1 MADNSYIA
9 TRKRSNPSTS
19 PIKRLYSVVTLNENT
34 FHKKCMVPF
43 HWVEEEEEC
52 VYWPPVGEHPLHYY
66 ISKWLSPCP
75 NWQQFPLIKVSLI
88 KGTKEMCN
96 ACLNIDSELSE
107 CPPAG
112 VVLETS
118 EMIRE
123 PSPDLVIKRLPKL
136 SCNKIF
142 KSDQCKRRYKAYSN
156 ESESCSSDS
165 HSDPSKVA
173 IKQTKKSKY
182 SLPNSHNTATN
193 HNYKSSVSYF
203 QTSASN
209 NNKNRSPRRS
219 PLKQNTSSHSML
231 NVTSTPCHKDA
242 SLSLCQPRSSQTCCF
257 GNYGDPPSSFK
268 LMDQRR
274 MQYGLFMEL
283 AAIKAGQAVIVT
295 ALERLGRRIELVDSS
310 FHLTKFDSMEEF
322 EKFDRKLGDENEYT
336 LLVSRLKQLGGQ
348 SPSQLVS
355 RCLNE
360 LMEKQVQAQFN
371 KMGNKG
377 KKSFK
382 LTLSYKAILAAL
394 VSQTNTRE
402 VVDRFIGEHLKRAPR
417 QLAADYE

>member
-1 MADNSYIA
+1 MADNYYIA

-19 PIKRLYSVVTLNENT
+19 PIKKLYSVVTLNENN

-43 HWVEEEEEC
+43 HWVEEDEKC

-75 NWQQFPLIKVSLI
+75 NWQQFPLIKVSLS

-96 ACLNIDSELSE
+96 VCLNIDSELSE

-123 PSPDLVIKRLPKL
+123 PSPDLVIKRIPKF
-136 SCNKIF
+136 SSKNF
-142 KSDQCKRRYKAYSN
+142 KSDQCKRRTKEYSN

-165 HSDPSKVA
+165 HSSPLKVA
-173 IKQTKKSKY
+173 IQQTKKSKH
-182 SLPNSHNTATN
+182 LLNSQNTVTK
-193 HNYKSSVSYF
+193 HNYTASASYF

-209 NNKNRSPRRS
+209 SNSNQSPRRS
-219 PLKQNTSSHSML
+219 PLKQNTSSHCML
-231 NVTSTPCHKDA
+231 NVNSTPCHKDA
-242 SLSLCQPRSSQTCCF
+242 SLSLCQPKSSQTCRF

-283 AAIKAGQAVIVT
+283 AAIKAGQADIVT
-295 ALERLGRRIELVDSS
+295 TLERLGRRIEPADSS
-310 FHLTKFDSMEEF
+310 FHLTKFDTMEEF
-322 EKFDRKLGDENEYT
+322 EKFDRKLVDENEYT

-355 RCLNE
+355 RCINE

-382 LTLSYKAILAAL
+382 ITFSYKAILAAL
-394 VSQTNTRE
+394 VSQTNKRE
-402 VVDRFIGEHLKRAPR
+402 VIDRFIGEHLKRAPR
-417 QLAADYE
+417 GLAADYK